1 MHDPTKLVDFL
12 RDNPI
17 SFLWVAGSLSAAGAM
32 SCIFAY
38 LSVFDKNLIWLVE
51 LNDILKVSVI
61 FAGAVIFFI
70 YSINI
75 YYYIRH
81 SHYRL
86 NWFDVAMAI
95 IITISFLI
103 TIIYKLLVE
112 SNDKAG
118 VVGFYI
124 SLAFM
129 VYLLYACAK
138 LFEAARA
145 QLDDIGFFSTDDIL
159 TLVSIIL
166 ITGITS
172 SVCYGNY
179 VKYVMDHKL
188 IIEFDMKNGD
198 ISKLENAAIVMMLSH
213 HCIITANGKTYM
225 LRTPDITQVYTH

>member
-1 MHDPTKLVDFL
+1 MHDPAKLVDFL

-17 SFLWVAGSLSAAGAM
+17 SFLWIAGSLSAAGAM

-75 YYYIRH
+75 YYYIRRN
-81 SHYRL
+81 HYRV
-86 NWFDVAMAI
+86 NWFVIAMAI
-95 IITISFLI
+95 IITLSF
-103 TIIYKLLVE
+103 IINILYKLVVE

-118 VVGFYI
+118 VLGFYV
-124 SLAFM
+124 SLAAM

-138 LFEAARA
+138 LFEAAKA
-145 QLDDIGFFSTDDIL
+145 QFDDIGFFSTDDVL

-166 ITGITS
+166 IAGITS

-188 IIEFDMKNGD
+188 IIEYNHSSWD
-198 ISKLENAAIVMMLSH
+198 INTIENAAIVMMLSH
-213 HCIITANGKTYM
+213 HCVISANGKTYM
-225 LRTPDITQVYTH
+225 LRTPDITQVSTR